1 MRAEKE
7 EKRGHRV
14 HCEDQKKVVVS
25 MDWRSCQGKGV
36 VRVQILEGVT
46 WKVEWLEGGMRAFEF
61 MEGLQFLVMRETAV
75 CEGVNG

>member
-1 MRAEKE
+1 MRAGKE

-46 WKVEWLEGGMRAFEF
+46 WKVE
-61 MEGLQFLVMRETAV
+61 
-75 CEGVNG
+75 